1 MDNRIL
7 PHFVSYH
14 FTFGVVASSCM
25 LCALQMMISLPHLG
39 FGFPKFS
46 RKPKTPLGSGG
57 SSKAG
62 EGIVL
67 LSSKPIGEGSS
78 LPSVASSASGITLL
92 SKKLLDAS
100 SSDLDGESS

>member
-1 MDNRIL
+1 
-7 PHFVSYH
+7 
-14 FTFGVVASSCM
+14 
-25 LCALQMMISLPHLG
+25 MISLPHLG

-67 LSSKPIGEGSS
+67 LSSKPLGEGSS